1 MSRSTSDNLVAQSII
16 HYDSSM
22 MYMAPEIQLYFISNC
37 RHPARLIQKML
48 VLVPKDEKYDNFYN
62 SIATILYNACYKN
75 SILDL
80 DHNFWYQMGDEI
92 LPQIGEL
99 DEPWK
104 QKMIDYWMVKID

>member
-16 HYDSSM
+16 NYDSSM
-22 MYMAPEIQLYFISNC
+22 NYIELDVQLYIINNC
-37 RHPARLIQKML
+37 RDPARLIQKML
-48 VLVPKDEKYDNFYN
+48 LLVPKDEKYDNFYN
-62 SIATILYNACYKN
+62 SMANTLYNACYKN

-80 DHNFWYQMGDEI
+80 DDNFWYPMIYDI